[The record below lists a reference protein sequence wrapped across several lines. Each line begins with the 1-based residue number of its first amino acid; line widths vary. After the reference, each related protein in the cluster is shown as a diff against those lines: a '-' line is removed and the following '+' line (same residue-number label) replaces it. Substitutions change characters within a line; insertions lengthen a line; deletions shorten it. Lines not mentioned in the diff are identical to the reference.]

1 MSATFFWGCCFFP
14 AAFFPAVVDT
24 NGGMGNGVPAKDAAR
39 VLLSQTCSLKA
50 SFFSC
55 QYCRPLL
62 DTINKTRER
71 KKGPPSRMP
80 KVERAEVQPVVRG

>member
-1 MSATFFWGCCFFP
+1 MSATFGAVAFFP

-50 SFFSC
+50 SFFLANIAAP
-55 QYCRPLL
+55 Y
-62 DTINKTRER
+62 
-71 KKGPPSRMP
+71 
-80 KVERAEVQPVVRG
+80 